1 MPDPRTARP
10 DGQTGPMARGRRWLI
25 VIGVITIALVGLGLW
40 RRSELLDEQ
49 AQARTARRHAL
60 DDLHSLRKRFV
71 TTSLAAGAAETDNA
85 ATRNATTELV
95 TFANS
100 LADQIRVV
108 EQARD
113 DAAVSAYFAGGQV
126 GRMRECLGGINR
138 ALNQVSVGDPNSV
151 RTLDTVRSACRA
163 VGA

>member
-1 MPDPRTARP
+1 
-10 DGQTGPMARGRRWLI
+10 MATGRRWLI
-25 VIGVITIALVGLGLW
+25 VIGMITIALVGLGVW

-49 AQARTARRHAL
+49 GQARTARRHAL
-60 DDLHSLRKRFV
+60 DDLHSLRRGLV
-71 TTSLAAGAAETDNA
+71 TTSLAAGAAEADNL
-85 ATRNATTELV
+85 ATRQATAELATAANA
-95 TFANS
+95 

-113 DAAVSAYFAGGQV
+113 DAAVSAFVAGGQV
-126 GRMRECLGGINR
+126 GRMRECLDGINR

-151 RTLDTVRSACRA
+151 RTLDTVRTACRA